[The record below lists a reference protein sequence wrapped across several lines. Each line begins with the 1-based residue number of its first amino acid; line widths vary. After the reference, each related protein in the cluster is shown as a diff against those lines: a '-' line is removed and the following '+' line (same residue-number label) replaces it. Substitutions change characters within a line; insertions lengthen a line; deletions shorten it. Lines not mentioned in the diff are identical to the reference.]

1 MITEDGLSEAIMLGR
16 EQSGMEFKGP
26 GRRTDKAFQVK
37 IIRAVLGMA
46 NNPGGGVVVVG
57 VDDNGTELIPTGLS
71 PEELATWPYDD
82 FASNVSNY
90 ADPYV
95 DFDIGVVEKGG
106 KPFVAIDVKQ
116 FDELPVICKKS
127 YQDVLRNGALYVR
140 RKGKNETVEVPSH
153 VEMREIVRRAAEF
166 AARRIVASYVD
177 LQGHLKTNEAAIANS
192 ENSFDQE
199 AKDLL

>member
-1 MITEDGLSEAIMLGR
+1 LITEDGLHEAIMQGR
-16 EQSGMEFKGP
+16 EQRGMEFKGP
-26 GRRTDKAFQVK
+26 GIRTDKAFQVK

-57 VDDNGTELIPTGLS
+57 VDDNGIEIIPTGLS
-71 PEELATWPYDD
+71 TGELATWPYDD

-95 DFDIGVVEKGG
+95 DFDIGVVKMGG
-106 KPFVAIDVKQ
+106 KAFVAIEVKQ

-127 YQDVLRNGALYVR
+127 YQGVLRDGALYVR

-153 VEMREIVRRAAEF
+153 VEMREIVSRAAEF
-166 AARRIVASYVD
+166 AARQIVATYVD
-177 LQGHLKTNEAAIANS
+177 LQGHLKTNEAAISNS
-192 ENSFDQE
+192 EMSFDQE